1 MQRLAKKRREEPKTL
16 ASSLGERSLQKLK
29 SLDSLGM
36 SFNIDRMSKGFENIE
51 ADIERAVLVV
61 VNQDESE
68 DEVVENE
75 LEGLCEAA
83 GVEPIVTIRQRL
95 DRPYKGTY
103 VGTGKVEEI
112 GLLAQETKADLVLID
127 GEVSGMQQRNL
138 EKAFDKK
145 VIDRTQLILDIF
157 ARRARTKEGML
168 QVELAQLTYM
178 MPKLMSVYT
187 KFERQKGGIGMR
199 GPGETKLESDRRM
212 VRDRISKLKHEIED
226 VKRVRDQQRSSRR
239 KHPFPFASIVGYTS
253 AGKSTLMN
261 RMAGTDLLA
270 DAMPFATLD
279 PTTRKVDLPDGYS
292 LFLTD
297 TVGFIR
303 NLPTHLVAAFRSTLE
318 EVTHSDFIL
327 HLIDVS
333 TPAWEIQRDAV
344 METLQQL
351 DAADKPSLTVFNKI
365 DALDNQHLAT
375 ELVAAWPNSVAI
387 SAATGKG
394 MEDLLAAIS
403 RQVQSLL
410 GTVKALVPYS
420 ESGLVQDCYDFG
432 RVHLVDYREEGI
444 YVEAELVAEMRQKLE
459 RFSVEL

>member
-1 MQRLAKKRREEPKTL
+1 LEP
-16 ASSLGERSLQKLK
+16 E
-29 SLDSLGM
+29 
-36 SFNIDRMSKGFENIE
+36 IE
-51 ADIERAVLVV
+51 KAVLVV

-68 DEVVENE
+68 DDIVENE

-83 GVEPIVTIRQRL
+83 GVTPLATIRQRL
-95 DRPYKGTY
+95 DRPYKGTF
-103 VGTGKVEEI
+103 VGSGKVEEI
-112 GLLAQETKADLVLID
+112 ASLAKETKADLVLID
-127 GEVSGMQQRNL
+127 GEVSGIQQRNL
-138 EKAFDKK
+138 QEAFGRK

-212 VRDRISKLKHEIED
+212 VKDRISRLKGEIED
-226 VKRVRDQQRSSRR
+226 VKRVRDQQRASRR

-261 RMAGTDLLA
+261 RLAGTELLA

-279 PTTRKVDLPDGYS
+279 PTTRKIDLPDGYA

-318 EVTHSDFIL
+318 EVTHSDFVI

-351 DAADKPSLTVFNKI
+351 DASEKPMLTVFNKI
-365 DALDNQHLAT
+365 DALDDPHMAT

-387 SAATGKG
+387 SATTGKG
-394 MEDLLAAIS
+394 MTDLLDAIK
-403 RQVQSLL
+403 RQVQDLL
-410 GTVKALVPYS
+410 GSVQALVPYT
-420 ESGLVQDCYDFG
+420 ESGLVQDCYDYG
-432 RVHLVDYREEGI
+432 RVLKLDYREDGI
-444 YVEAELVAEMRQKLE
+444 YLEAELVAEMRQKLQKYA
-459 RFSVEL
+459 V